1 MNFTREPI
9 IETIITPKSGYRLVV
24 RNTKSEKTEEFSVDA
39 LEVVT
44 FGKSYFYRSLEK
56 PRAFLLPV
64 SDYEVLEAK
73 EVRVSLKKATIEKS
87 IKISGRKTTKLR
99 SSNDEEERPAA
110 QQQKTT
116 ETSQKEESVPK
127 EDIAKEKKPSPKK
140 KKPRRRRAADSK
152 ETDERAMQEEMH
164 KQQMEEEDNSD
175 KLEAQVTRKDEKF
188 KGKKN
193 DYSAM
198 KPLIPPPPGLI
209 SDMMPKKP
217 VKEESKE
224 SDSIDEKLSSDPH
237 LDSAISEKSSTPTDE
252 IESNPIDAIMDNE
265 INGVTDDGA
274 EVSTPDTSE
283 ESIQELFS
291 DDGNNFFL

>member
-44 FGKSYFYRSLEK
+44 FGKSYFYRSLER

-73 EVRVSLKKATIEKS
+73 EVRLSLKKATVEKS

-99 SSNDEEERPAA
+99 SSNDEEEKPAA
-110 QQQKTT
+110 QKQQAVELAT
-116 ETSQKEESVPK
+116 EDNSPTEEVPQ
-127 EDIAKEKKPSPKK
+127 EKKNFPKK
-140 KKPRRRRAADSK
+140 KKPRRKRAPDSRQ
-152 ETDERAMQEEMH
+152 TDERAMQEEMH
-164 KQQMEEEDNSD
+164 KQQMEEERASNQTS
-175 KLEAQVTRKDEKF
+175 ASTTRKEEKSQ
-188 KGKKN
+188 GKKN

-198 KPLIPPPPGLI
+198 KPLIPPPSGLI
-209 SDMMPKKP
+209 SDKMPKRP

-237 LDSAISEKSSTPTDE
+237 LDSAISDKLVVPVED

-265 INGVTDDGA
+265 INDATDDGA
-274 EVSTPDTSE
+274 EVSASGTSE

-291 DDGNNFFL
+291 DDGNNFFI